1 MSQNTKRTI
10 HCSFC
15 EDEGHTISHCQ
26 DPRIDIVVRDFD
38 ESIALDMK
46 CNLKRKY
53 TKHILNSTYNIA
65 DIRILGYQK
74 GLTMNKTSKDE
85 FMNEILD
92 EYYDIK
98 NCKYDEIFDKFNETE
113 LFDFAK
119 VISKSSKQWNSRK
132 LSLPKVKELLGIN
145 THETKPTKYKTI
157 SSLETHG
164 DSSDDNEEINDYHNF
179 QYFLLPLAD
188 DNALNEISPELKK
201 GLEYMYFLSF
211 GAIALN
217 LYIVYT
223 TW

>member
-1 MSQNTKRTI
+1 MSQNTKRII

-15 EDEGHTISHCQ
+15 GDEGHTISNCQ

-38 ESIALDMK
+38 ESIALDIK
-46 CNLKRKY
+46 CNLKQKY

-85 FMNEILD
+85 FINEISD

-98 NCKYDEIFDKFNETE
+98 NSKYNEIFDSFNETE
-113 LFDFAK
+113 LLDFAK
-119 VISKSSKQWNSRK
+119 DISKSSKQWNSRK

-157 SSLETHG
+157 SSFETHD
-164 DSSDDNEEINDYHNF
+164 DSSDDNEEINDYYNF

-201 GLEYMYFLSF
+201 GLEYVYFLSI